1 MPPFASDFLRHHVA
15 TALGI
20 SAKATLSP
28 GPQGMTSE
36 VAFVDDQGRHAV
48 LKRCRDPCY
57 IEWLRREQHVLRA
70 LSECPLRI
78 PRVLGYHEVHDGE
91 HITETWLLMT
101 RLPGEPLWDVLLR
114 SAPSPQQPQPRRSLP
129 SQIAQKR
136 HNPGAV
142 VLGTPSSPADRSH
155 LFGDL
160 GNLLRQLHSMPPPQA
175 FRGQAPWLD
184 RMLQHARKNL
194 AWCDRSPELLARLE
208 ATRPEPIAEVLIHGD
223 VSLDN
228 VLIAPNGNLSL
239 IDWPT
244 GDLGDPRSDIA
255 IALATE
261 PEIHLSGAEIAAFYE
276 AYGGKPMDAP
286 TRKWFVGLYEFF

>member
-1 MPPFASDFLRHHVA
+1 MLASDLLPEAVLH
-15 TALGI
+15 ALGI
-20 SAKATLSP
+20 SMKATLSP
-28 GPQGMTSE
+28 GPQGVTSE
-36 VAFVDDQGRHAV
+36 VAFVDDQSRQSV
-48 LKRCRDPCY
+48 LKRCRDPRY
-57 IEWLRREQHVLRA
+57 IEWLRREHHVLRA

-78 PRVLGYHEVHDGE
+78 PRVLGYHEVHDSE
-91 HITETWLLMT
+91 HISETWLLMT

-136 HNPGAV
+136 HNPGALL
-142 VLGTPSSPADRSH
+142 LGTPSSPVDRSH
-155 LFGDL
+155 LFREL

-194 AWCDRSPELLARLE
+194 AWCDRSPELLAHLE
-208 ATRPEPIAEVLIHGD
+208 ATRPDPIAEVLIHGD

-255 IALATE
+255 IALAIE
-261 PEIHLSGAEIAAFYE
+261 PELQLGEADVAAFFE
-276 AYGGKPMDAP
+276 AYGSRPMDVA
-286 TRKWFVGLYEFF
+286 TRRWFVDLYEFF

>member
-114 SAPSPQQPQPRRSLP
+114 SVPS
-129 SQIAQKR
+129 
-136 HNPGAV
+136 
-142 VLGTPSSPADRSH
+142 DRSH
-155 LFGDL
+155 LFGEL

>member
-1 MPPFASDFLRHHVA
+1 MLASDLLPEAVLH
-15 TALGI
+15 ALGI
-20 SAKATLSP
+20 SMKATLSP
-28 GPQGMTSE
+28 GPQGVTSE
-36 VAFVDDQGRHAV
+36 VAFVDDQSRQSV
-48 LKRCRDPCY
+48 LKRCRDPRY

-78 PRVLGYHEVHDGE
+78 PRVLGYHEVHDSE

-114 SAPSPQQPQPRRSLP
+114 SVPS
-129 SQIAQKR
+129 
-136 HNPGAV
+136 
-142 VLGTPSSPADRSH
+142 DRSH
-155 LFGDL
+155 LFGEL

-194 AWCDRSPELLARLE
+194 AWCDRSPELLAHLE
-208 ATRPEPIAEVLIHGD
+208 ATRPDPIAEVLIHGD

-228 VLIAPNGNLSL
+228 VLITPNGNLSL

-255 IALATE
+255 IALAIE
-261 PEIHLSGAEIAAFYE
+261 PELQLGEADVAAFFE
-276 AYGGKPMDAP
+276 AYGSRPMDVA
-286 TRKWFVGLYEFF
+286 TRRWFVDLYEFF